1 MAEVESA
8 VKSLLETVTSNL
20 SSSSAI
26 YAVLGPQNAVKP
38 YVVFDVVG
46 DDVTNVMG
54 TETKPTRAT
63 VEVMMY
69 ASTFLEIVNITN
81 DIRGAFNRYSG
92 TINSV
97 VIQDIFYDGRDDY
110 YDEPDRTYERSL
122 TFTIWYEE

>member
-97 VIQDIFYDGRDDY
+97 VIQDIFYDGLY
-110 YDEPDRTYERSL
+110 LDRLCLYNDHD
-122 TFTIWYEE
+122 